1 MLEDLPRYRFQQ
13 HENCPVGRCALRAV
27 EGWHRDRALGKMQL
41 VTLETPRLT
50 ASWRA
55 AEAWHQRAWLELMKG
70 GEAKVK
76 PRKLQPVRGGKT
88 LGQPPATEQLWPEP
102 RGQAMCAEDSRV

>member
-1 MLEDLPRYRFQQ
+1 MRTAQLGDVL
-13 HENCPVGRCALRAV
+13 VRAV
-27 EGWHRDRALGKMQL
+27 EGWHCDRALGKMQL

-55 AEAWHQRAWLELMKG
+55 AEAWHQRAWLELMMG
-70 GEAKVK
+70 SEAKVK

-102 RGQAMCAEDSRV
+102 RGQAMPAEDCRV